1 MRKIPGLSIA
11 FTAFCLTLAFVAS
24 GQAVTS
30 DRPVKH
36 VRGMMGTDL
45 DGRIIP
51 LAAAPF
57 GMVQLSPDT
66 YYIAS
71 GYHYTHPEILC
82 FSHSHACGNGGG
94 DMQDICVMPV
104 SGERWKSLSVY
115 PDDIKSAYSHDREH
129 VEPGYYTVDLLDF
142 GIKAELT
149 ATERCGVHRYTFPS
163 GESQF
168 FTIDLKRGNASRP
181 TTVPAEFHDTVIVS
195 RMMVIDDYNVQGY
208 RVTEGWSP
216 EQHAYFHAR
225 FNKPIRNFKLFKDRT
240 LSIGSDITGRDVRAL
255 FDFADDGKPLV
266 VKVGYSPTSMD
277 GALANI
283 EAEVDAK
290 DFDQVRKET
299 SEAWDKELSAI
310 TVFDE
315 DSAEKD
321 IFYSSLYFALMY
333 PQLYSDVDGGYRSSD
348 FKAHTG
354 NFRYY
359 AGVLGL
365 WDTFRA
371 QNPLVSI
378 LRPDITSDLMK
389 TFLEHFRNCG
399 QLPIWTINGEE
410 NMCMTGYHSMPVIA
424 SAMARGIEGFPADSL
439 LEAMKVSA
447 QRDTFGFFCGKFRG
461 AKFYREFGYVPCDLE
476 THATSKTLEYCYDD
490 WCIAQVARM
499 LGKRKEYREYMRY
512 ARWYRN
518 VFDTET
524 GYPRGRD
531 SKGVFRPGFDPLYDG
546 GYGEI
551 SDFCE
556 GNSYQYS
563 FFVPHDVYG
572 LMDIMGGRES
582 FVGRLDSLFSTPVE
596 EQVAWTGQKVG
607 RFGFIG
613 QYAHTNE
620 PVHHVAYLYNY
631 AGEPWKCQEKIREI
645 LNTQYNTSPGGMC
658 GNDDTGQMS
667 AWFVMSALGF
677 YPVTHGQDI
686 FVIGSP
692 LFKKVKLRHSKGT
705 LTILA
710 SGNSLDSPYVQG
722 VKVNGRKY
730 RKNYFRGKDL
740 FEGDVTI
747 EFEMDKKPNP
757 SWGCRPK
764 DCPPG
769 IDGKA
774 GKMRNINPFNRNRWR
789 K

>member
-1 MRKIPGLSIA
+1 
-11 FTAFCLTLAFVAS
+11 
-24 GQAVTS
+24 
-30 DRPVKH
+30 
-36 VRGMMGTDL
+36 MMGTDL

-51 LAAAPF
+51 LAVAPF

-104 SGERWKSLSVY
+104 SGERWKNLSVY

-149 ATERCGVHRYTFPS
+149 ATERCGVHRYTFPA
-163 GESQF
+163 GKSQY

-181 TTVPAEFHDTVIVS
+181 TTVPEEFHDTVIVS
-195 RMMVIDDYNVQGY
+195 RMRVVDEYNVQGY

-225 FNKPIRNFKLFKDRT
+225 FNKPIRSFKLFRDRA
-240 LSIGSDITGRDVRAL
+240 LSGESDITGRDVRAL
-255 FDFADDGKPLV
+255 FDFADGGEPLV

-277 GALANI
+277 GALANL

-310 TVFDE
+310 TIFDE

-321 IFYSSLYFALMY
+321 LFYSSLYFALMY

-348 FKAHTG
+348 FKAHAG

-424 SAMARGIEGFPADSL
+424 SAMARGIGGFPADSL

-447 QRDTFGFFCGKFRG
+447 QRDTFGFFCRKFRG

-499 LGKRKEYREYMRY
+499 LGKRKDYREYMRY
-512 ARWYRN
+512 SRWYRN
-518 VFDTET
+518 VFDTEI

-531 SKGVFRPGFDPLYDG
+531 SKGDFRPGFDPLYDG

-645 LNTQYNTSPGGMC
+645 LNTQYNTSPRGMC

-692 LFKKVKLRHSKGT
+692 LFKKVELRHSKGT

-710 SGNSLDSPYVQG
+710 RGNAPGSPYVKG
-722 VKVNGRKY
+722 VKVNGRNH

-740 FEGDVTI
+740 FEGDVTV
-747 EFEMDKKPNP
+747 EFEMASKPNP
-757 SWGCRPK
+757 SWGSRPK

>member
-1 MRKIPGLSIA
+1 M
-11 FTAFCLTLAFVAS
+11 
-24 GQAVTS
+24 
-30 DRPVKH
+30 
-36 VRGMMGTDL
+36 
-45 DGRIIP
+45 
-51 LAAAPF
+51 
-57 GMVQLSPDT
+57 
-66 YYIAS
+66 
-71 GYHYTHPEILC
+71 
-82 FSHSHACGNGGG
+82 
-94 DMQDICVMPV
+94 
-104 SGERWKSLSVY
+104 
-115 PDDIKSAYSHDREH
+115 
-129 VEPGYYTVDLLDF
+129 
-142 GIKAELT
+142 
-149 ATERCGVHRYTFPS
+149 
-163 GESQF
+163 
-168 FTIDLKRGNASRP
+168 
-181 TTVPAEFHDTVIVS
+181 
-195 RMMVIDDYNVQGY
+195 
-208 RVTEGWSP
+208 
-216 EQHAYFHAR
+216 
-225 FNKPIRNFKLFKDRT
+225 
-240 LSIGSDITGRDVRAL
+240 
-255 FDFADDGKPLV
+255 
-266 VKVGYSPTSMD
+266 
-277 GALANI
+277 
-283 EAEVDAK
+283 DAK

-310 TVFDE
+310 TIFDE

-321 IFYSSLYFALMY
+321 LFYSSLYFALMY

-348 FKAHTG
+348 FKAHAG

-424 SAMARGIEGFPADSL
+424 SAMARGIGGFPADSL

-447 QRDTFGFFCGKFRG
+447 QRDTFGFFCRKFRG

-499 LGKRKEYREYMRY
+499 LGKRKDYREYMRY
-512 ARWYRN
+512 SRWYRN
-518 VFDTET
+518 VFDTEI

-531 SKGVFRPGFDPLYDG
+531 SKGDFRPGFDPLYDG

-692 LFKKVKLRHSKGT
+692 LFKKVELRHSKGT

-710 SGNSLDSPYVQG
+710 RGNAPGSPYVKG
-722 VKVNGRKY
+722 VKVNGRNH

-740 FEGDVTI
+740 FEGDVTV
-747 EFEMDKKPNP
+747 EFEMASKPNP
-757 SWGCRPK
+757 SWGSRPK